1 MRKFSK
7 GFLILAAACAGLTS
21 CSDESPWGGSDSEG
35 GIRLDLSTDGRVM
48 RQTRAD
54 EAVSPMVPDGDS
66 FAISLTKSDGSY
78 SKNWSSVEGFN
89 RESAF
94 PIGDYDVVA
103 TYGDVNVE
111 GFELPAYRGVTQV
124 HVSPGAVSD
133 AHITATLANAMVTIK
148 YTDDFK
154 ANFSAYSA
162 SIQTEGHDY
171 VVFAQNEDR
180 PAYISPSEVK
190 LNLTLTNAAGES
202 VTIRPAGFTANAR
215 HHYAVTIGVTD
226 DSVTG
231 DLALDVVFDE
241 DVVAETVEVPL
252 GDELWTAPAPTVTA
266 KGFTTDALSM
276 IEGGTPAN
284 ALEFHVFAFGGLH
297 AATLNVVTSSSYAP
311 AFGRSV
317 ELVNADDLVQ
327 SQLKAEGVDC
337 AGFFRNV
344 DKMGV
349 VNVTKFVENLPAG
362 DYKVQLQVVDALTR
376 TSEPTELSVN
386 VTPVTIEAS
395 APAKAD
401 FLSTEVTVDVTTNC
415 EAVKEKVSF
424 KAPDEN
430 NRMVEVPVKSVTEVT
445 APAGKATRAAG
456 ESHTYRY
463 VLDVAAVSGSEVDVQ
478 VIYGKKVQE
487 VKVPVDVPEFDMAVD
502 AFARY
507 IVVKVNPKNASQL
520 AEIVG
525 GLEFFNG
532 SNRILASNIT
542 RDSSTGLITI
552 AGFTP
557 GVTYTSVKAF
567 LGKIEKTLPAFT
579 TEAATDV
586 PNGEFSLTSQ
596 TINISS
602 IDTGGK
608 FRVSPRDYQLKSS
621 IVRSEANGWASVNE
635 LTASRGSS
643 NMNTWFV
650 VPSTFAENGE
660 VIVRSVGYSHNGTSP
675 STSGGSFNTK
685 YYCENAPSDSQLE
698 KAAGELFLGSYPYTD
713 NGTGVRT
720 DGIRHAS
727 RPASMSF
734 SYRYTPVGNEQAEA
748 YVVLLDASGAE
759 IAGKTVRLAA
769 ASSNT
774 NVTVALPSY
783 PFGKKAA
790 SIRVGFR
797 STASG
802 TVPVVNIPS
811 GNSLK
816 ESPGGNLLA
825 GLSAIAVNAYKAVAT
840 GSQLWLDNVK
850 LNYDAPAA
858 AARRKARK

>member
-111 GFELPAYRGVTQV
+111 GFGLPAYRGVTQV

-133 AHITATLANAMVTIK
+133 AHITATLANAMVTIR

-190 LNLTLTNAAGES
+190 LNLTLTNSAGES

-266 KGFTTDALSM
+266 KGFSTEALSM
-276 IEGGTPAN
+276 IEGDAPAN

-297 AATLNVVTSSSYAP
+297 AATLNVVTSSLYAP

-376 TSEPTELSVN
+376 TSKPTELSVN

-395 APAKAD
+395 APTKAD

-415 EAVKEKVSF
+415 EAVKEKVTF

-445 APAGKATRAAG
+445 APAGKAARAAG

-478 VIYGKKVQE
+478 VIYGNKVQE

-507 IVVKVNPKNASQL
+507 IVVKVNPKDASQL

-586 PNGEFSLTSQ
+586 PNGEFSMIDTENA
-596 TINISS
+596 INI
-602 IDTGGK
+602 TGIQVGGPYRNTAVK
-608 FRVSPRDYQLKSS
+608 TYTNTSD
-621 IVRSEANGWASVNE
+621 IVRSNPLHWANLNK
-635 LTASRGSS
+635 LTCWEGSS
-643 NMNTWFV
+643 NKNTWFL
-650 VPSTFAENGE
+650 VPSTYVENGTV
-660 VIVRSVGYSHNGTSP
+660 VIRTVGYSHNGTTP
-675 STSGGSFNTK
+675 AVSGNNLNTT
-685 YYCENAPSDSQLE
+685 YYCTNAPSGLSV
-698 KAAGELFLGSYPYTD
+698 AAGELFLGSYTVD
-713 NGTGVRT
+713 NQGKGTASEGRSFS
-720 DGIRHAS
+720 S
-727 RPASMSF
+727 RPGSLSF
-734 SYRYTPVGNEQAEA
+734 SYMYKTEHSEDKGEKGYVAIEIKDESGNTLASRSAELPVADTMTDFS
-748 YVVLLDASGAE
+748 L
-759 IAGKTVRLAA
+759 
-769 ASSNT
+769 
-774 NVTVALPSY
+774 ALPSY
-783 PFGKKAA
+783 PFGRKAA
-790 SIRVGFR
+790 VICLKFKSSSSANPGIH
-797 STASG
+797 
-802 TVPVVNIPS
+802 IPKGS
-811 GNSLK
+811 ELNDGATTIDRTIDANK
-816 ESPGGNLLA
+816 
-825 GLSAIAVNAYKAVAT
+825 YKAYAYGAVLT
-840 GSQLWLDNVK
+840 VDNVK